1 MSKKKRFLSYLI
13 SFMFVFF
20 LSLSSISAKESVGEI
35 QLTNR
40 LKYDNYTYVPTGM
53 PDKVR
58 HLRADI
64 YYAKEANGTTRQ
76 AYCVEQ
82 MITLWGGY
90 DAEPIPIEQYGTLT
104 TQQKNLIFQILSHAY
119 NIGTHPWATFQSK
132 AKAASPETV
141 LGTQELI
148 WEITRKERAQLNNEE
163 PSSNCRSN
171 GKCPFYKLLIDK
183 KSNLQ
188 GIYNEYSRLIKAVK
202 YTFNVP
208 PNGFKTEASATTYNM
223 SYSNGKF
230 VLTLNDP
237 NQAYKYFNIKGQ
249 GDIQATV
256 SNNGSTLT
264 LSTTKPINGA
274 VTFKITNNKTSEGML
289 AYMDKTKQDV
299 VRGSASITY
308 ALRLSTPEYQI
319 KINKKASLDSK
330 PLAGATFNICS
341 NNTCTSVLGTVTTD
355 NNGVATFNKIK
366 FPGTYYV
373 KETKVPA
380 GYELDSTPKAVTVST
395 SNVSGS
401 ASFGTVN
408 VTNKNK
414 EFNLTKKT
422 IDENGVITDL
432 NDGCGTDTYTGPE
445 FEIKD
450 GNGNKLYFKELSP
463 GNYNLASKDTAGAV
477 SKLKTCKGKFK
488 VYTLTECNYTI
499 SETKAPEGL
508 TLPSQPTKNI
518 NVCGA
523 DKNVSFTNGFAGL
536 EFQKKDEDG
545 NFVNG
550 GKFSLQRKINNVYTD
565 VLLKETEPGTYVYD
579 ANLKETD
586 EGATYIMLTKDGIAM
601 ISKLPPGEYRISE
614 KEAPSGY
621 EVIKDKDSKALVTI
635 KDSDKDGYYL
645 VEMIDQKATKNGSKS
660 FAELIVTII
669 TGRKVPNYVIIIA
682 SLAIL
687 LVLAI
692 IVRKRMKK

>member
-1 MSKKKRFLSYLI
+1 MNKKKRLISYLI
-13 SFMFVFF
+13 SFIFIFFVA
-20 LSLSSISAKESVGEI
+20 LSGVKAKANVGEI
-35 QLTNR
+35 HLNNR
-40 LKYDNYTYVPTGM
+40 LKYDKYTYVPTGM

-64 YYAKEANGTTRQ
+64 YYAKESNGTTSQ

-82 MITLWGGY
+82 MVTLFGGY
-90 DAEPIPIEQYGTLT
+90 DADPVPIENYGALSAT
-104 TQQKNLIFQILSHAY
+104 QKNLIFQILSHAY
-119 NIGTHPWATFQSK
+119 NIGTHPWATFESR
-132 AKAASPETV
+132 AKAANPDTV

-148 WEITRKERAQLNNEE
+148 WEITRKERTQLNSEE
-163 PSSNCRSN
+163 PSSNCRNN
-171 GKCPFYKLLIDK
+171 GKCPFYKLLIANK
-183 KSNLQ
+183 GNLQ

-202 YTFNVP
+202 YTFNIP
-208 PNGFKTEASATTYNM
+208 PSGFKIESSATTYNM

-230 VLTLNDP
+230 VLTLNDA

-249 GDIQATV
+249 GDISAAV

-264 LSTTKPINGA
+264 LSTTKPIDGT
-274 VTFKITNNKTSEGML
+274 VTFKITNNKTSDGMI

-299 VRGSASITY
+299 VKGSASITY
-308 ALRLSTPEYQI
+308 ALKLSTPEYQI
-319 KINKKASLDSK
+319 KINKKASLDGK
-330 PLAGATFNICS
+330 PMAGATFNICS
-341 NNTCTSVLGTVTTD
+341 NKTCTTVLGTVTTD
-355 NNGVATFNKIK
+355 NSGIATFNKIK
-366 FPGTYYV
+366 YPGTYYV

-395 SNVSGS
+395 SNVAGS

-414 EFNLTKKT
+414 EFNLTKRT
-422 IDENGVITDL
+422 VDENGVVTDL
-432 NDGCGTDTYTGPE
+432 DDGCGTDKYTGPE
-445 FEIKD
+445 FELKD
-450 GNGNKLYFKELSP
+450 SNGNALYFTEISP
-463 GNYNLASKDTAGAV
+463 GNYNLSNKDASGAV

-508 TLPSQPTKNI
+508 TLPSEPTKKI

-565 VLLKETEPGTYVYD
+565 ILLKETEPGSYVYD
-579 ANLKETD
+579 VNLKETD
-586 EGATYIMLTKDGIAM
+586 EGATYIMLTKDGIARV
-601 ISKLPPGEYRISE
+601 SKLPPGEYRISE
-614 KEAPSGY
+614 KEAPDGY

-645 VEMIDQKATKNGSKS
+645 VEMIDQKTSKNGSKS

-669 TGRKVPNYVIIIA
+669 TGRKVPNYVLII
-682 SLAIL
+682 SCLVVL
-687 LVLAI
+687 LILAI